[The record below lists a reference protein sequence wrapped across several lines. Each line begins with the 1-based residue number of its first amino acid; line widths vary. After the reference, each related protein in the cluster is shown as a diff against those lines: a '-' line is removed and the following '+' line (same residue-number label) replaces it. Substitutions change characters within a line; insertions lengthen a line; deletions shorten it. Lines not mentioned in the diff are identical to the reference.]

1 MVSDDAAGMLPGMRD
16 VDLLQMLKSVQYA
29 HIEEIPMSNLLPIT
43 EIRERFAEITGRVQ
57 FAGERFAIQKHGK
70 TVAVLVPPSDLEA
83 LKTLEDR
90 LDLLDALEAL
100 KDYRENGGIS
110 LEEIKADLGL

>member
-1 MVSDDAAGMLPGMRD
+1 
-16 VDLLQMLKSVQYA
+16 
-29 HIEEIPMSNLLPIT
+29 MSNPLPIT

-57 FAGERFAIQKHGK
+57 FAGERIAIQKHGK
-70 TVAVLVPPSDLEA
+70 TVAALVSLSDLEA
-83 LKTLEDR
+83 LRSLKDR

-100 KDYRENGGIS
+100 TDYRENGGIC